1 MLFVWP
7 HVKNTMVCSQKYPQS
22 LYYDSSQSALLFFF
36 SFFVVFFPH
45 AMLQSHEA
53 ETLGTLTVYLH
64 SVFE

>member
-1 MLFVWP
+1 MLKMPWFVL
-7 HVKNTMVCSQKYPQS
+7 KNILKVYIMI
-22 LYYDSSQSALLFFF
+22 SSQSALLFFVF
-36 SFFVVFFPH
+36 SH